1 VIAGHFKARLLRL
14 PVKLAPMLV
23 SISDPNTIRTML
35 MDEAHEVLAE
45 LSSEANIGRI
55 MMGLKKL
62 PTVERGNGGRDRRR
76 RVATALRRWFPMGLR
91 TCSLNRREAR
101 ALLADRPRLPAPRDS
116 ARMSRDRRQG

>member
-1 VIAGHFKARLLRL
+1 MIAGHFKARLLRL

-76 RVATALRRWFPMGLR
+76 RVATALRRWFLMACGPV
-91 TCSLNRREAR
+91 
-101 ALLADRPRLPAPRDS
+101 P
-116 ARMSRDRRQG
+116 